1 MILLDTVKLKVD
13 QLYVCAWLLFFAISD
28 PMGCT
33 SSCLW
38 AIRVHTGGLR
48 GLDGGQIHNLA
59 ISILRG
65 GSEGVV
71 CTRPYLNLNPK
82 KTKRTLKKE
91 IFFRIYSTDAI
102 LMSTPEDGKK
112 FAT

>member
-1 MILLDTVKLKVD
+1 
-13 QLYVCAWLLFFAISD
+13 
-28 PMGCT
+28 MGN
-33 SSCLW
+33 SSSHW
-38 AIRVHTGGLR
+38 GSKGAGWGPDSQFGDFNFER
-48 GLDGGQIHNLA
+48 GE
-59 ISILRG
+59 RG
-65 GSEGVV
+65 GRLYPPIFEFK
-71 CTRPYLNLNPK
+71 PK